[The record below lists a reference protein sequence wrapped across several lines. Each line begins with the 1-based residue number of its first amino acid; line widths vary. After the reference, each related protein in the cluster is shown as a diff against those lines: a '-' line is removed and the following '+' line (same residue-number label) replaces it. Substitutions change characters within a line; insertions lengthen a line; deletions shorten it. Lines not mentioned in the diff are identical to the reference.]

1 MKGLEKDIEFEI
13 EFYEGLLRHNPDFE
27 AALIALGDTYT
38 RAGFYEEGLSID
50 QRLARLRPEDPVVLY
65 NLACSFSLL
74 NQPDKAFTAIKQ
86 ALALGYEELEYLQM
100 DDDLKELRAWPAF
113 KEYFEPLLRAY
124 LKERAV
130 ELEQR
135 KIFRDQ

>member
-13 EFYEGLLRHNPDFE
+13 EFYEGLLKYNPDFE
-27 AALIALGDTYT
+27 AALIALGDAYT
-38 RAGFYEEGLSID
+38 RAGFYEEGLSVD
-50 QRLARLRPEDPVVLY
+50 QHLARLRPGDPVVLY

-74 NQPDKAFTAIKQ
+74 NQPDKALIVIKQ
-86 ALALGYEELEYLQM
+86 ALALGYGELEYLQM
-100 DDDLKELRAWPAF
+100 DDDLKALRALPEF
-113 KEYFEPLLRAY
+113 QKYFEPLLRAY
-124 LKERAV
+124 LKERAA